1 VLRKAIDNFFF
12 KMQVYIHRRKTMKK
26 AFFLMT
32 VLAAQSLV
40 AADTMTPQAN
50 GQKPAGMTTM
60 QAPKENTNGPVQDR
74 FTTPDDGRIGVE
86 VRAIL
91 IEQLG
96 ADQAK
101 GVILIIDKGDVQLN
115 GNILSEDKKR
125 ALIDALIKTKGVKS
139 VKSKLVPPA
148 SNGNSNGMM
157 KK

>member
-1 VLRKAIDNFFF
+1 
-12 KMQVYIHRRKTMKK
+12 MKK
-26 AFFLMT
+26 ALFLMT

-40 AADTMTPQAN
+40 AADTMAPPAN
-50 GQKPAGMTTM
+50 GQKAPGAMTVQT
-60 QAPKENTNGPVQDR
+60 PKDNANGPVQDR
-74 FTTPDDGRIGVE
+74 FTTPDDGRVGVE

-115 GNILSEDKKR
+115 GNVPSEEKKR
-125 ALIDALIKTKGVKS
+125 ALIEALTKTKGVKS
-139 VKSKLVPPA
+139 VKSKLVTPA